1 MTRTVLVSALLVL
14 LAVLAGALYR
24 EWRRNESL
32 QAQLEAAA
40 ADLQHLQEACS
51 RLAPAGVVQ
60 RLVADGATPGP
71 EAVAERK
78 VVTALFADLVGY
90 TALSERLEPAV
101 LARVLNGYFQRMSDA
116 IHEHRGHVSTFVGDG
131 ILAYFGALQPNPW
144 QCDDAV
150 RAALAMRLAI
160 REYNADL
167 TRDGLP
173 LLAVGIGIHRG
184 PGLAGLVGSRERME
198 YAFVGRTVNLAA
210 RVQALTRIHQADI
223 LVTEA
228 LRAELDTRFV
238 LVPMP
243 AEPVKGIAEP
253 VVTYAVRESEA
264 APAPAAG

>member
-1 MTRTVLVSALLVL
+1 MSRVVLPGAL
-14 LAVLAGALYR
+14 LAVLAVLLVALYR
-24 EWRRNESL
+24 QWRRSRRLE
-32 QAQLEAAA
+32 AQLEAAA

-60 RLVADGATPGP
+60 RLVADGVGPGAQ
-71 EAVAERK
+71 AVAERK

-116 IHEHRGHVSTFVGDG
+116 IHEHRGHVSTFIGDG

-150 RAALAMRLAI
+150 RAALAMRAAI
-160 REYNADL
+160 REYNAEL
-167 TRDGLP
+167 TREGLP
-173 LLAVGIGIHRG
+173 RLAVGIGIHRG

-198 YAFVGRTVNLAA
+198 YGFVGRTVNVAA
-210 RVQALTRIHQADI
+210 RVQALTRTHQVDI

-228 LRAELDTRFV
+228 LCAELDPRFV
-238 LVPMP
+238 LAPMP
-243 AEPVKGIAEP
+243 PETVKGIAEP
-253 VVTYAVRESEA
+253 VVTYAVREMR
-264 APAPAAG
+264 G